1 MGKIV
6 KRTYKLLGKHP
17 FYYFRDCEVSCYK
30 SEESVKAR

>member
-1 MGKIV
+1 MKKIV

-17 FYYFRDCEVSCYK
+17 FYYIQDYKMSYYK